1 MCIRDRSIYVEFQL
15 RDESA
20 RLLAERAPAL
30 ADRPVSVL
38 IWTTT
43 PWTIPSN
50 LAVAFHPK
58 FDYAAYDVD
67 GTAVIL
73 TQSLAESVG
82 EIIGRD
88 LSNRIASLKGC
99 DLEGLRFSHPLYDRD
114 SVGVLADYV
123 TLEQGTGAVH
133 TAPGHGADD
142 YATGTRYGLDIYAP
156 IGHSGRFD
164 DDVEIVGGEK
174 VFDANPKVEAAL
186 AERERLWL
194 SLIHISEPTRPY

>member
-1 MCIRDRSIYVEFQL
+1 MTPGYQAAIVRALGRFVEQGAVYKGKKPVHWCLHCRTALAEAEVEYEEHTSPSIYVEFQL

-38 IWTTT
+38 IWTPT

-82 EIIGRD
+82 KIIGRD

-99 DLEGLRFSHPLYDRD
+99 DLEGLRFRHPLYDRD

-133 TAPGHGADD
+133 TAPG
-142 YATGTRYGLDIYAP
+142 
-156 IGHSGRFD
+156 
-164 DDVEIVGGEK
+164 
-174 VFDANPKVEAAL
+174 
-186 AERERLWL
+186 
-194 SLIHISEPTRPY
+194 